1 MLAISAVQGL
11 ENGGTLRFLRRGEAR
26 GEALLAPMKVGQSA
40 RVRLPADL
48 CKGITYSKIEIE
60 LLAPKSTGAVAA
72 RLGPYG
78 LRC

>member
-48 CKGITYSKIEIE
+48 CKGITYSKVEIE
-60 LLAPKSTGAVAA
+60 LFGPKATGAAAA

-78 LRC
+78 LLC